1 MVSFDVAKFPFLY
14 LLLMRNAQIDL
25 SVSQRQGGHDTAQCH
40 VPLKRSALESTHDT
54 ARKAHP
60 IVDILVFHAHWA
72 SLSHTQKRI
81 RIFLEFQ
88 KNKKHKFAV

>member
-25 SVSQRQGGHDTAQCH
+25 SVSQRQSGHDTAQCH

-60 IVDILVFHAHWA
+60 IVDILVPRTLGLTFT
-72 SLSHTQKRI
+72 HT
-81 RIFLEFQ
+81 EE
-88 KNKKHKFAV
+88 N

>member
-1 MVSFDVAKFPFLY
+1 MWPSLFFFIFF
-14 LLLMRNAQIDL
+14 LMRNAQIDL

-60 IVDILVFHAHWA
+60 IVDILVPRTLGLTFT
-72 SLSHTQKRI
+72 HT
-81 RIFLEFQ
+81 EE
-88 KNKKHKFAV
+88 N

>member
-40 VPLKRSALESTHDT
+40 VPMKRSALESTHDT

-60 IVDILVFHAHWA
+60 IVDILVPRTLGLTFT
-72 SLSHTQKRI
+72 HT
-81 RIFLEFQ
+81 EE
-88 KNKKHKFAV
+88 N

>member
-1 MVSFDVAKFPFLY
+1 MVSFDVAKSLFLY

-40 VPLKRSALESTHDT
+40 VPLKRSALESLESTHDT

-60 IVDILVFHAHWA
+60 IVDILVPRTLGLTFT
-72 SLSHTQKRI
+72 HT
-81 RIFLEFQ
+81 EE
-88 KNKKHKFAV
+88 N

>member
-60 IVDILVFHAHWA
+60 IVDILVPRTLGLTFT
-72 SLSHTQKRI
+72 HT
-81 RIFLEFQ
+81 EE
-88 KNKKHKFAV
+88 N